1 MHTTAR
7 IIVLTINLGLEIHAQ
22 LKLKTKLFSPGSTDS
37 QKNSA
42 LGLFDIAL
50 PGTLPQLNRRAID
63 QAVKAALALN
73 CEINL
78 MSHFDRK
85 HYFYLDLP
93 LGFQITQQDRPLGH
107 SGSLSF
113 GCPDVNGAAVT
124 SQVTVQRLQ
133 VEQDSAKSIHDAHDQ
148 YSLID
153 FSRAGSALVEVVF
166 SPSLRTPKQAASVLA
181 TAQQLLRHI
190 DVCNGNM
197 EDGSMRCDVN
207 VSVARFEDNAGGSNP
222 SRVLTQGGRV
232 EVKNLSSLQ
241 RVEKAAAYEIGR
253 HIDLLLSGESIPR
266 ETRGFDPATE
276 KTFSLRA
283 KEDAVDYRFF
293 PDPDLPPLVI
303 TTEELEHY
311 RLNMPELPEETISR
325 MMDVYKLNDYQVS
338 VLFSLQVLRR
348 FEEAMDMVGSSKKEK
363 VAAIAFNW
371 ITTDLAGVCSFNN
384 MSIDEFPITVP
395 QIYDIVCSIEQDKLT
410 SQQIKKILIGLFEDE
425 KLRSMSVQEL
435 SSKLGLVKVSDEA
448 VLKELCLKA
457 INDPKNAK
465 ELSKYRSGRLGMF
478 NYFFGDVMKNSRGQA
493 DPVVVRSLLQSLLDQ

>member
-1 MHTTAR
+1 M
-7 IIVLTINLGLEIHAQ
+7 IFDFDLGLEIHAQ

-42 LGLFDIAL
+42 LGLLDISL
-50 PGTLPQLNRRAID
+50 PGTLPRLNRRAID

-85 HYFYLDLP
+85 HYFYLDMP

-113 GCPDVNGAAVT
+113 RCPDENGTAVT
-124 SQVTVQRLQ
+124 SQVAVQRLQ
-133 VEQDSAKSIHDAHDQ
+133 VEQDSAKSIHDMHDL

-207 VSVARFEDNAGGSNP
+207 VSVARYEDNSGDGSQP
-222 SRVLTQGGRV
+222 RVLTQGGRV

-241 RVEKAAAYEIGR
+241 RVETAATYEIGR
-253 HIDLLLSGESIPR
+253 HIDLLLAGEAIPR
-266 ETRGFDPATE
+266 ETRGFDATTE

-303 TTEELEHY
+303 SPEELDQY
-311 RLNMPELPEETISR
+311 RVNMPELPEETISR
-325 MMDVYKLNDYQVS
+325 IMDVYKLNDYQVS

-348 FEEAMDMVGSSKKEK
+348 FEAAMDMVDSTKKEK
-363 VAAIAFNW
+363 LAAIMFNW

-384 MSIDEFPITVP
+384 MSIDEFPITVT
-395 QIYDIVCSIEQDKLT
+395 QIYDIVCSIEQEQLT
-410 SQQIKKILIGLFEDE
+410 SQQIKKILICLFEDE
-425 KLRSMSVQEL
+425 KLRSMSVQEIA
-435 SSKLGLVKVSDEA
+435 SKLGLVKVSDEA
-448 VLKELCLKA
+448 VLKNLCLQA

-478 NYFFGDVMKNSRGQA
+478 NYFFGEVMKNSRGQA
-493 DPVVVRSLLQSLLDQ
+493 DPIVVRSLLHSLLD